1 MPSGFTG
8 GLFKRNSGVCV
19 INCSAAGTS
28 IELHFLLQKVL
39 HAVGTNKLTTAKQTN
54 AVGKLI
60 ASPEKWQKFIWEKV
74 RWKHLAQLQIKKAN
88 LRTHLEQNTNPLAK
102 AFPRLRKG
110 VSEGNNNKS
119 FFSGKE
125 RRHSIRKNNSIMA
138 TKTVMDTDMVNI
150 NQKTLFIKVEFLCVV
165 PAKDLKHID
174 PYKKFILCKK
184 NSKCAVS
191 KKVKKRYREL
201 EISDKRHGNSV
212 FSRGS
217 YNAISPKNRRTSQIL
232 PN

>member
-88 LRTHLEQNTNPLAK
+88 LRIHLEQNTNPFAK
-102 AFPRLRKG
+102 AFPRLREG

-174 PYKKFILCKK
+174 PYIKSLFCARKIPNVQLARRLK
-184 NSKCAVS
+184 NVI
-191 KKVKKRYREL
+191 E
-201 EISDKRHGNSV
+201 N
-212 FSRGS
+212 
-217 YNAISPKNRRTSQIL
+217 
-232 PN
+232 